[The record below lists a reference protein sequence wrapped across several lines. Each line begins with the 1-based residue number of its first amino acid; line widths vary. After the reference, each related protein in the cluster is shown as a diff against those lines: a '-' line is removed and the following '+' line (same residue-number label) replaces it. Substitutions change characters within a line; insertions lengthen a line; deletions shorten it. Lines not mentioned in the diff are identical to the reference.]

1 MLSSD
6 LIEDIA
12 ATAEVCGGSKWSA
25 AAVRIACVHLGQFAE
40 PAIPIAAPL
49 PARGQG
55 HLGTCGHHRPHAGR
69 KAIA

>member
-25 AAVRIACVHLGQFAE
+25 AAVRIACVHLGQFVPVSIKQSRRMLLFCVVRVRMANVSRCDC
-40 PAIPIAAPL
+40 
-49 PARGQG
+49 ARFS
-55 HLGTCGHHRPHAGR
+55 
-69 KAIA
+69 